1 MKNRLYRYISWIG
14 IFCVVCSISLC
25 AYNVYDSFRSYFVS
39 KQKMN
44 AYHVVKTSVG
54 SIPDYVLNPDMEM
67 PEVDVD
73 GISCIGTLEI
83 PRLDLNLCVTSTF
96 SDENMKQLPCRYY
109 GSIYKSNMVIIAH
122 NYWFHFGRLN
132 TLKSGDEV
140 IFTDVSGNCFKY
152 SVAAKD
158 VVGPESVAE
167 VTNGKWPLTLV
178 TCTLDSQNR
187 IVVRCKRQVK
197 KGEFYNYDF

>member
-1 MKNRLYRYISWIG
+1 MKNRISRILSCIG
-14 IFCVVCSISLC
+14 IVLVICSISLC

-39 KQKMN
+39 QQKMN
-44 AYHVVKTSVG
+44 EYHVVKTSAG
-54 SIPDYVLNPDMEM
+54 SIPDYVLNPDMDM
-67 PEVDVD
+67 PEVDVN
-73 GISCIGTLEI
+73 GMSCIGTLEI
-83 PRLDLNLCVTSTF
+83 PSLDLNLCVTSTF

-140 IFTDVSGNCFKY
+140 IFTDASGNQFKY
-152 SVAAKD
+152 SVDAMD
-158 VVGPESVAE
+158 VVSPESVSE

-187 IVVRCKRQVK
+187 IVVRCK
-197 KGEFYNYDF
+197 

>member
-1 MKNRLYRYISWIG
+1 MKNRLYRYVSWIG

-83 PRLDLNLCVTSTF
+83 PSLDLNLCVTSTF

-109 GSIYKSNMVIIAH
+109 GSIYKSNMVIVAH

-132 TLKSGDEV
+132 TLKSGDVV

-152 SVAAKD
+152 SVAAMD

-187 IVVRCKRQVK
+187 IVVRCK
-197 KGEFYNYDF
+197 

>member
-1 MKNRLYRYISWIG
+1 M
-14 IFCVVCSISLC
+14 VCSISLC
-25 AYNVYDSFRSYFVS
+25 AYNVYDSYRSYFVS

-54 SIPDYVLNPDMEM
+54 SIPDYILNPDMDM

-109 GSIYKSNMVIIAH
+109 GSIYKNNMVIVAH

-152 SVAAKD
+152 SVDAMD
-158 VVGPESVAE
+158 VVSPESVAE

-187 IVVRCKRQVK
+187 IVVRCK
-197 KGEFYNYDF
+197 

>member
-25 AYNVYDSFRSYFVS
+25 AYNVYDSYRSYFVS

-54 SIPDYVLNPDMEM
+54 SIPDYVLNPDMDM

-132 TLKSGDEV
+132 TLKSGDAV
-140 IFTDVSGNCFKY
+140 IFTDASGNQFKY
-152 SVAAKD
+152 SVDAMD
-158 VVGPESVAE
+158 VVSPESVAE

-187 IVVRCKRQVK
+187 IVVRCK
-197 KGEFYNYDF
+197 

>member
-1 MKNRLYRYISWIG
+1 MKNRISRILSCIG
-14 IFCVVCSISLC
+14 IVLVVCSISLC

-39 KQKMN
+39 QQKMN
-44 AYHVVKTSVG
+44 EYHVVKTSVG
-54 SIPDYVLNPDMEM
+54 SIPDYVLNPDMDM
-67 PEVDVD
+67 PKVDVD
-73 GISCIGTLEI
+73 GMSCVGTLEI
-83 PRLDLNLCVTSTF
+83 PSLDLNLCVTSTF

-109 GSIYKSNMVIIAH
+109 GSIYKNNMVIVAH

-140 IFTDVSGNCFKY
+140 IFTDASGNQFKY
-152 SVAAKD
+152 SVDVID
-158 VVGPESVAE
+158 VVSPESVSE

-187 IVVRCKRQVK
+187 IVVRCK
-197 KGEFYNYDF
+197 

>member
-1 MKNRLYRYISWIG
+1 MKNRLSRILSCIG
-14 IFCVVCSISLC
+14 VVLVICSISLC

-44 AYHVVKTSVG
+44 EYHVVKTSVG
-54 SIPDYVLNPDMEM
+54 SIPDYVLNPNMDM

-73 GISCIGTLEI
+73 GMSCVGTLEI
-83 PRLDLNLCVTSTF
+83 LSLDLNLCVTSTF

-109 GSIYKSNMVIIAH
+109 GSIYKNNMVIVAH

-140 IFTDVSGNCFKY
+140 IFTDASGNQFKY
-152 SVAAKD
+152 SVDAMD
-158 VVGPESVAE
+158 VVSPESVAE

-187 IVVRCKRQVK
+187 IVVRCK
-197 KGEFYNYDF
+197 

>member
-1 MKNRLYRYISWIG
+1 MKNKLYRNISWIG
-14 IFCVVCSISLC
+14 IFCIVCSISLC
-25 AYNVYDSFRSYFVS
+25 AYNVYDSYRSYFVS

-44 AYHVVKTSVG
+44 AYHIEKTSAG
-54 SIPDYVLNPDMEM
+54 TIPDYVLNPDMDM
-67 PEVDVD
+67 SEVDVD

-83 PRLDLNLCVTSTF
+83 PSLDLNLCVTSTF

-109 GSIYKSNMVIIAH
+109 GSIYKNNMVIVAH

-132 TLKSGDEV
+132 TLKSGDEI

-152 SVAAKD
+152 SVDAMD

-187 IVVRCKRQVK
+187 IVVRCK
-197 KGEFYNYDF
+197 

>member
-1 MKNRLYRYISWIG
+1 MYQYVSWIG

-54 SIPDYVLNPDMEM
+54 SVPDYVLNPDMDM
-67 PEVDVD
+67 SEVDVD

-83 PRLDLNLCVTSTF
+83 PSLDLNLCVTSTF

-132 TLKSGDEV
+132 TLKSGDEI

>member
-1 MKNRLYRYISWIG
+1 MKNRLYQYVSWIG

-25 AYNVYDSFRSYFVS
+25 AYNVYDSYRSYFVS

-44 AYHVVKTSVG
+44 AYHIEKTSVG
-54 SIPDYVLNPDMEM
+54 SVPDYVLNPDMEM

-83 PRLDLNLCVTSTF
+83 PRLDLNLCVASTF

-109 GSIYKSNMVIIAH
+109 GSIYKSNMVIVAH

-132 TLKSGDEV
+132 TLKSGDEI

-152 SVAAKD
+152 SVDAMD

-187 IVVRCKRQVK
+187 IVVRCK
-197 KGEFYNYDF
+197 

>member
-1 MKNRLYRYISWIG
+1 MKNRLYRYVSWIG

-25 AYNVYDSFRSYFVS
+25 AYNVYDSFRSNFVS

-44 AYHVVKTSVG
+44 AYHIVKTSVG

-73 GISCIGTLEI
+73 GMSCIGTLEI
-83 PRLDLNLCVTSTF
+83 PSLDLDLCVTSTF

-140 IFTDVSGNCFKY
+140 IFTDASGNQFKY
-152 SVAAKD
+152 SVDAMD
-158 VVGPESVAE
+158 VVSPESVAD

-187 IVVRCKRQVK
+187 IVVRCK
-197 KGEFYNYDF
+197 

>member
-1 MKNRLYRYISWIG
+1 MKNRLYRYVSWIG

-39 KQKMN
+39 QQKMN

-54 SIPDYVLNPDMEM
+54 SIPDYVLNPDMDM

-83 PRLDLNLCVTSTF
+83 PRLDLNLCVTSIC

-109 GSIYKSNMVIIAH
+109 GSIYKNNMVIIAH

-152 SVAAKD
+152 SVDAMD

-187 IVVRCKRQVK
+187 VVVRCK
-197 KGEFYNYDF
+197 

>member
-1 MKNRLYRYISWIG
+1 MKNKLYQYVSWIG

-54 SIPDYVLNPDMEM
+54 SIPDYVLNPDMDM

-73 GISCIGTLEI
+73 GMSCVGTLEI
-83 PRLDLNLCVTSTF
+83 PSLDLNLCVTSTF

-132 TLKSGDEV
+132 TLKSGDEI
-140 IFTDVSGNCFKY
+140 IFIDASGNQFKY
-152 SVAAKD
+152 SVDAMD
-158 VVGPESVAE
+158 VVSPESVAE

-187 IVVRCKRQVK
+187 IVVRCK
-197 KGEFYNYDF
+197 

>member
-1 MKNRLYRYISWIG
+1 MKNRLYRYVSWIG

-25 AYNVYDSFRSYFVS
+25 AYNVYDSYRSYFVS

-54 SIPDYVLNPDMEM
+54 SIPDYVLNPDMDM
-67 PEVDVD
+67 SEVDVD

-83 PRLDLNLCVTSTF
+83 PSLDLNLCVTSTC
-96 SDENMKQLPCRYY
+96 SDENMKQLLCRYY
-109 GSIYKSNMVIIAH
+109 GSIYKNNMVIVAH

-140 IFTDVSGNCFKY
+140 IFTDVSGNQFKY
-152 SVAAKD
+152 SVDAMD
-158 VVGPESVAE
+158 VVSPESVAE

-187 IVVRCKRQVK
+187 VVVRCK
-197 KGEFYNYDF
+197 

>member
-44 AYHVVKTSVG
+44 EYHVVKTSVG
-54 SIPDYVLNPDMEM
+54 SIPDYVLNPDMDM

-73 GISCIGTLEI
+73 GMSCIGTLEI

-96 SDENMKQLPCRYY
+96 SDEDMKQLPCRYY

-132 TLKSGDEV
+132 TLKSGDAV
-140 IFTDVSGNCFKY
+140 IFTDGSGNCFKY
-152 SVAAKD
+152 IVDAMD
-158 VVGPESVAE
+158 VVSPESVAE

-187 IVVRCKRQVK
+187 VVVRCK
-197 KGEFYNYDF
+197 

>member
-1 MKNRLYRYISWIG
+1 MVR
-14 IFCVVCSISLC
+14 SISLC
-25 AYNVYDSFRSYFVS
+25 SYNVYDSYRSYFVS

-54 SIPDYVLNPDMEM
+54 SIPDYVLNPNMDM

-83 PRLDLNLCVTSTF
+83 PRLDLNLCVTSTC

-109 GSIYKSNMVIIAH
+109 GSIYKSNMVIVAH

-132 TLKSGDEV
+132 TLKSGDAV

-152 SVAAKD
+152 SVDAMD
-158 VVGPESVAE
+158 VVSPESVAE

-187 IVVRCKRQVK
+187 VVVRCK
-197 KGEFYNYDF
+197 

>member
-1 MKNRLYRYISWIG
+1 M
-14 IFCVVCSISLC
+14 CSISLC

-39 KQKMN
+39 QQKMN

-54 SIPDYVLNPDMEM
+54 SIPDYVLNPDMDM

-83 PRLDLNLCVTSTF
+83 PRLDLNLCVTSAF
-96 SDENMKQLPCRYY
+96 SDKNMKQLPCRYY

-132 TLKSGDEV
+132 TLKSGDAV
-140 IFTDVSGNCFKY
+140 IFTDASGNQFKY
-152 SVAAKD
+152 SVDAMD
-158 VVGPESVAE
+158 VVSPESVSE

-178 TCTLDSQNR
+178 TCTFDSQNR
-187 IVVRCKRQVK
+187 IVVRCK
-197 KGEFYNYDF
+197 

>member
-1 MKNRLYRYISWIG
+1 MKNRISRILSCIG
-14 IFCVVCSISLC
+14 IVLVVCSVSLC
-25 AYNVYDSFRSYFVS
+25 AYNIYDSFRSYFVS
-39 KQKMN
+39 QQKMN
-44 AYHVVKTSVG
+44 EYDIVKTSVG
-54 SIPDYVLNPDMEM
+54 SIPDYVLNPDMDM

-73 GISCIGTLEI
+73 GMSCVGTLEI
-83 PRLDLNLCVTSTF
+83 PSLDLNLCVTSTF

-109 GSIYKSNMVIIAH
+109 GSVYKKNMVIIAH

-140 IFTDVSGNCFKY
+140 IFTDAFGNQFKY
-152 SVAAKD
+152 SVDAMD
-158 VVGPESVAE
+158 VVSPESVAE

-187 IVVRCKRQVK
+187 IVVRCK
-197 KGEFYNYDF
+197 

>member
-1 MKNRLYRYISWIG
+1 MKNRLSRILSCIG
-14 IFCVVCSISLC
+14 IVLVICSISLC
-25 AYNVYDSFRSYFVS
+25 AYNVFDSFRSYFVS
-39 KQKMN
+39 QQKMDE
-44 AYHVVKTSVG
+44 YHVVKTSVG
-54 SIPDYVLNPDMEM
+54 SIPDYVLNPDMDM

-73 GISCIGTLEI
+73 GMSCIGTLEI
-83 PRLDLNLCVTSTF
+83 PSLDLNLCVTSTF

-109 GSIYKSNMVIIAH
+109 GSIYKKNMVIIAH

-140 IFTDVSGNCFKY
+140 IFTDASGNCFKY
-152 SVAAKD
+152 SVDAMD
-158 VVGPESVAE
+158 VVGPESVSE

-187 IVVRCKRQVK
+187 IVVRCK
-197 KGEFYNYDF
+197 

>member
-1 MKNRLYRYISWIG
+1 MKNRLYRYVSWIG

-39 KQKMN
+39 NQKMN
-44 AYHVVKTSVG
+44 GYHIVKTSTG
-54 SIPDYVLNPDMEM
+54 TIPDYVLNPDMDM

-83 PRLDLNLCVTSTF
+83 PSLDLNLCVTSTF

-109 GSIYKSNMVIIAH
+109 GSIYKSNMVIVAH

-132 TLKSGDEV
+132 TLKSGDAV
-140 IFTDVSGNCFKY
+140 IFTDALGNCFKY
-152 SVAAKD
+152 SVDAMD
-158 VVGPESVAE
+158 VVSPESVAE

-187 IVVRCKRQVK
+187 IVVRCK
-197 KGEFYNYDF
+197 

>member
-1 MKNRLYRYISWIG
+1 MKNRLSRILSCIG
-14 IFCVVCSISLC
+14 IVLVVCSISLC
-25 AYNVYDSFRSYFVS
+25 AYNVFDSFRSYFVS

-44 AYHVVKTSVG
+44 EYHIVKTSVG
-54 SIPDYVLNPDMEM
+54 SIPDYVLNPDMDM

-109 GSIYKSNMVIIAH
+109 GSVYKKNMVIVAH

-140 IFTDVSGNCFKY
+140 IFTDASGNQFKY
-152 SVAAKD
+152 SVDVID
-158 VVGPESVAE
+158 VVSPESVSE

-187 IVVRCKRQVK
+187 IVVRCK
-197 KGEFYNYDF
+197 

>member
-1 MKNRLYRYISWIG
+1 MKNRLTRILSCIG
-14 IFCVVCSISLC
+14 IVLVVCSISLC
-25 AYNVYDSFRSYFVS
+25 AYNIYDSFRSYFVS
-39 KQKMN
+39 QQKMN
-44 AYHVVKTSVG
+44 RYHVEKMSVG
-54 SIPDYVLNPDMEM
+54 SIPDYVLNPDMDM

-73 GISCIGTLEI
+73 GMSCVGTLEI
-83 PRLDLNLCVTSTF
+83 PSLDLNLCVTSTF

-109 GSIYKSNMVIIAH
+109 GSIYKKNMVIIAH

-140 IFTDVSGNCFKY
+140 IFTDASGNQFKY
-152 SVAAKD
+152 SVDAMD
-158 VVGPESVAE
+158 VVSPESVAE

-187 IVVRCKRQVK
+187 IVVRCK
-197 KGEFYNYDF
+197 

>member
-1 MKNRLYRYISWIG
+1 MKNRISRILSCIG
-14 IFCVVCSISLC
+14 IVLVICSISLC
-25 AYNVYDSFRSYFVS
+25 AYNVYDSFQSYFVS

-44 AYHVVKTSVG
+44 EYHIVKTSVG
-54 SIPDYVLNPDMEM
+54 SIPDYVLNPDMDM

-73 GISCIGTLEI
+73 GMSCVGTLEI
-83 PRLDLNLCVTSTF
+83 PSLDLNLCVTSTF

-132 TLKSGDEV
+132 TLKSGDEI
-140 IFTDVSGNCFKY
+140 IFTDASGNCFKY
-152 SVAAKD
+152 SVAAMD

-167 VTNGKWPLTLV
+167 VTNDKWPLTLV

-187 IVVRCKRQVK
+187 IVVRCK
-197 KGEFYNYDF
+197 

>member
-1 MKNRLYRYISWIG
+1 MKNKLYRNISWIG
-14 IFCVVCSISLC
+14 IFCIVCSISLC

-54 SIPDYVLNPDMEM
+54 SVPDYVLNPDMDM

-83 PRLDLNLCVTSTF
+83 PSLDLNLCVTSTC

-132 TLKSGDEV
+132 TLKSGDDV
-140 IFTDVSGNCFKY
+140 IFTDASGNCFKY
-152 SVAAKD
+152 SVDAMD
-158 VVGPESVAE
+158 VVSPESVAE
-167 VTNGKWPLTLV
+167 VTNGKWSLTLV

-187 IVVRCKRQVK
+187 IVVRCK
-197 KGEFYNYDF
+197 

>member
-1 MKNRLYRYISWIG
+1 MKNRISRILSCIG
-14 IFCVVCSISLC
+14 IVLVVCSISLC

-39 KQKMN
+39 QQKMN
-44 AYHVVKTSVG
+44 EYHVVKTSVG

-73 GISCIGTLEI
+73 GMSCIGTLEI
-83 PRLDLNLCVTSTF
+83 PSLDLNLCVTSTF

-109 GSIYKSNMVIIAH
+109 GSVYKKNMVIVAH

-140 IFTDVSGNCFKY
+140 IFTDASGNQFKY
-152 SVAAKD
+152 SVDAMD
-158 VVGPESVAE
+158 VVSPESVAE

-187 IVVRCKRQVK
+187 IVVRCK
-197 KGEFYNYDF
+197 

>member
-1 MKNRLYRYISWIG
+1 MKNRLYQYVSWIG
-14 IFCVVCSISLC
+14 IFCIMCSISLC
-25 AYNVYDSFRSYFVS
+25 AYNVYDSFRSYFIS

-54 SIPDYVLNPDMEM
+54 SIPDYVLNPDMDM

-96 SDENMKQLPCRYY
+96 SDEDMKQLPCRYY

-158 VVGPESVAE
+158 VVGPESVAD

-187 IVVRCKRQVK
+187 IVVRCK
-197 KGEFYNYDF
+197 